1 MLCLSLYQVRE
12 VVMGTLS
19 AVQLEDLPVVVKF
32 ILHSISA
39 SDANEVRPLNWPLF
53 ITFCLCFVHKKL
65 FSLVDNFKSIS
76 CRAVI
81 MLLSFHAPQVV
92 CSLRKKLE
100 LEQCVLPAVLQASQS
115 RMKSKAMSGWD
126 STVIYL
132 LSSLPCKPIWM
143 FYSLEDK

>member
-1 MLCLSLYQVRE
+1 
-12 VVMGTLS
+12 MGTLS

-39 SDANEVRPLNWPLF
+39 SDASEVRRLNWPLF
-53 ITFCLCFVHKKL
+53 ITFCLCFVHKNV

-76 CRAVI
+76 CRAVV
-81 MLLSFHAPQVV
+81 MLMSFHATQVV
-92 CSLRKKLE
+92 CDLRKKLE

-126 STVIYL
+126 SIITYSHL
-132 LSSLPCKPIWM
+132 SLPNPYDCFIPWKTNKK
-143 FYSLEDK
+143 L